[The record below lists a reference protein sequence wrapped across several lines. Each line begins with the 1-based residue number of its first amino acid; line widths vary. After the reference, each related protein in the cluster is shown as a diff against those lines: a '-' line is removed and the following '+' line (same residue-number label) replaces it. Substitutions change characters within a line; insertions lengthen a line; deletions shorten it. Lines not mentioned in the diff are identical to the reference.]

1 MAQQRSE
8 KQYNNFTKGLVTEVS
23 PLTFPENAALDISNL
38 ILERSGKVS
47 RRLGINYESGF
58 GLKSTALDPIS
69 LGITKISYHVWPT
82 PSGHNEISLGV
93 VRVANKLWFVDT
105 LTENPSANFILSGNP
120 LTISGLG
127 NSNIDVAIIHNNFV
141 FVSKDLDTPIILQ
154 YISPTSI
161 TVTPY
166 TVKVRDIWGIHQDQ
180 AIDARPTTLSDSHSY
195 NLRNQ
200 GWSNRIYNTCNT
212 AGIDSIQCTF
222 NKMGSF
228 PSNADIWTL
237 GKIADLDSPD
247 YQEYDPLTLHK
258 NSIDKAPAAKGRFI
272 IDIYNRGTS
281 RKTEG
286 QSEGL
291 SALATLP
298 QDRETGR
305 ISTIASFSGR
315 LFYSGIESQVVG
327 ADKNSPNYAGIIFFT
342 QVGASID
349 SLSMCYQEADPTSPE
364 ISDIIDTDGGSI
376 HIPDISRVH
385 KLLATRTSVLVFAQ
399 NGVWEIFG
407 DTGGFTA
414 TSYQSSKVSNIGVE
428 SPYSI
433 IETPTGILY
442 WAKGGIFILT
452 QDQMSGRYKV
462 DNVSITTIQTL
473 YNRISDTAKKYAI
486 GFYEEIQNR
495 VRWLYN
501 DFAEYNELSY
511 VNKYNKELIF
521 DLTLGSFYVNELVQ
535 TEASPFV
542 AAYAPIPKFVRN
554 DLLDTVYVGDVPV
567 QVGVEE
573 VVSRARGFKDVR
585 EGEYKFLT
593 ITDTSFTL
601 SEYNSTF
608 FRDWIAS
615 NGTGYNYS
623 SYLVTGY
630 EIYQDMMR
638 KKQAP
643 YLVVALEKTESGFT
657 SNGTGLDALNPSSCL
672 VQAQWNWTNT
682 ATGNKWGTIFQAY
695 RLPRVYFPSITND
708 NFDTGDT
715 VIVTKNKLRGIGR
728 ALSLKFQSEDNKDM
742 RILGWGTTLTMN
754 GNV

>member
-1 MAQQRSE
+1 MAQAKSE
-8 KQYNNFTKGLVTEVS
+8 KQYNNFTKGLITEVS
-23 PLTFPENAALDISNL
+23 PLTFPENAALDINNL

-47 RRLGINYESGF
+47 RRLGINYETGYA
-58 GLKSTALDPIS
+58 LKSTGLDEIS

-93 VRVANKLWFVDT
+93 IRVGNKLWFMDT
-105 LTENPSANFILSGNP
+105 LTENPSNNLILGGTP
-120 LTISGLG
+120 LTITGLN
-127 NSNIDVAIIHNNFV
+127 NSNIDVAIINNNFV
-141 FVSKDLDTPIILQ
+141 FVSADLDTPIILQ
-154 YISPTSI
+154 YESVSLI
-161 TVTPY
+161 TITPY
-166 TVKVRDIWGIHQDQ
+166 NLKVRDIWGIYES
-180 AIDARPTTLSDSHSY
+180 TTLDNRPVTLNDIHSY

-222 NKMGSF
+222 NKLGFF

-237 GKIADLDSPD
+237 GKIADLSSAD
-247 YQEYDPLTLHK
+247 YSEYDPLTMAK
-258 NSIDKAPAAKGRFI
+258 NSIDIATAPKGRFI
-272 IDIYNRGTS
+272 IDVYNRGAD
-281 RKTEG
+281 RKVQG
-286 QSEGL
+286 IAEGL
-291 SALATLP
+291 SAVATLP

-305 ISTIASFSGR
+305 ISTVASFSGR
-315 LFYSGIESQVVG
+315 LFYSGVESQIVD
-327 ADKNSPNYAGIIFFT
+327 ADKNSPNYAGVIFFT
-342 QVGASID
+342 QVGSSII
-349 SLSMCYQEADPTSPE
+349 SLSKCYQDADPTSEE
-364 ISDIIDTDGGSI
+364 ISDIVDTDGGTI

-385 KLLATRTSVLVFAQ
+385 KLLSTRTSILAFAQ

-407 DTGGFTA
+407 DTGGFNA
-414 TSYQSSKVSNIGVE
+414 TSYQVSKVSSVGVE

-433 IETPTGILY
+433 IETITGIFY
-442 WAKGGIFILT
+442 WAKGGIFVLT

-501 DFAEYNELSY
+501 DFPEYNELSY

-521 DLTLGSFYVNELVQ
+521 DLTLGSFYINEITQ
-535 TEASPFV
+535 TEVSPFV
-542 AAYAPIPKFVRN
+542 ASYAPIPKFVRN

-567 QVGVEE
+567 VVGIQE
-573 VVSRARGFKDVR
+573 VVSRARGFRDVR
-585 EGEYKFLT
+585 ESEYKFLT
-593 ITDTSFTL
+593 VQATSFTL
-601 SEYNSTF
+601 SEYASTF
-608 FRDWIAS
+608 FRDWITY
-615 NGTGYNYS
+615 NGTGFNYS

-708 NFDTGDT
+708 NFDTGDS
-715 VIVTKNKLRGIGR
+715 VIITKNKLRGIGR

-742 RILGWGTTLTMN
+742 RILGWGTTLTIS
-754 GNV
+754 GSV